1 MAHSDKRGVENS
13 AEANRGALDLGVA
26 AWKKKARPTVRK
38 APSPRP
44 DELKERR
51 RSMFLKK
58 VREGREDKWF
68 EARSDDMMRLDFVQ
82 KQKAWEAERAR
93 DAPSLPF
100 EMVEE
105 EEDEIFLPTSNS
117 GSNGLQIPSPANQQ
131 TLLDDEIDDLIRR
144 EVEEVQALLAYIPS
158 TEDEER
164 NDARTDHLWSDDDDY
179 DALFSEML
187 KQEEHPSQH
196 ELHLEPPCF
205 GDEMDMDL
213 S

>member
-1 MAHSDKRGVENS
+1 
-13 AEANRGALDLGVA
+13 
-26 AWKKKARPTVRK
+26 
-38 APSPRP
+38 
-44 DELKERR
+44 
-51 RSMFLKK
+51 
-58 VREGREDKWF
+58 
-68 EARSDDMMRLDFVQ
+68 MRLDFVQ

-105 EEDEIFLPTSNS
+105 EEDGIFLPTSNS
-117 GSNGLQIPSPANQQ
+117 GINGLQIPAPANQQ

-187 KQEEHPSQH
+187 EQEKHVSQH
-196 ELHLEPPCF
+196 ERHLEPPSL